1 MLHSLGCISYC
12 PPLENQMRR
21 LEPIAPG
28 HSWELQIRG
37 ELYKAR
43 RVFKSLI
50 VSGCSIWA
58 VELIR
63 REIIKLQP
71 DAKVNAILIDFFLYD
86 LAKKRELTGEDA
98 IPHHRTRSIWY

>member
-1 MLHSLGCISYC
+1 MSYC

-21 LEPIAPG
+21 LELIPSG
-28 HSWELQIRG
+28 HTWELQIRG
-37 ELYKAR
+37 KWSEGKHFRDEIY
-43 RVFKSLI
+43 SL
-50 VSGCSIWA
+50 VPGCSIWA

-63 REIIKLQP
+63 QEILALQP

-86 LAKKRELTGEDA
+86 LAKSKELAGEDA